1 MSRYFH
7 VIGLIPDKEI
17 REEDGMLHVDI
28 TRALRRPAVHNDI
41 DILAAQQKGESIWVS
56 GGGTYLLNQRYMLTV
71 QRPLE
76 ARVNPGKFSLF
87 TGRADSNEE
96 LLQPELLIRELFEE
110 LILYSGH
117 HLYKPVCEE
126 FREVIDHVYAKLS
139 AELEIDDA
147 DVKPLPLK
155 AITLAAKNVT
165 VINEGNAWR
174 GALDYHV
181 NQYKEINFLFVLA
194 GEVELANLVARD
206 GEYHL
211 ENGKTVEHKRNIYLY
226 DVHTSMGQNISTIGH
241 RQEQV
246 AIPRDSMTEHMR
258 YLVDSVTGWL
268 AATAPNGRSRTNI
281 AYQANI

>member
-1 MSRYFH
+1 MSRYYH

-28 TRALRRPAVHNDI
+28 TRALHRPAVHNDI
-41 DILAAQQKGESIWVS
+41 DILAAQQKGESIWAS
-56 GGGTYLLNQRYMLTV
+56 GGGTYLLNGRYLLTV
-71 QRPLE
+71 QRSPE

-87 TGRADSNEE
+87 TGRADNCEE
-96 LLQPELLIRELFEE
+96 LQQPEMLIRELFEE
-110 LILYSGH
+110 LILYSGPR
-117 HLYKPVCEE
+117 LCKPVCGE
-126 FREVIDHVYAKLS
+126 FREVIDRVYAKLT
-139 AELEIDDA
+139 AELGIDDA
-147 DVKPLPLK
+147 DAKPLPLR
-155 AITLAAKNVT
+155 AVALAAKNVT
-165 VINEGNAWR
+165 VLNEGREWR

-181 NQYKEINFLFVLA
+181 NQNKEINFLFVLA

-211 ENGKTVEHKRNIYLY
+211 ENGKTVEHKRNVYLY
-226 DVHTSMGQNISTIGH
+226 DIHTSMGQNISTIGC

-246 AIPRDSMTEHMR
+246 TIPRDSMTEHMR

-268 AATAPNGRSRTNI
+268 ATTAPNGHTRTDI